1 MAGNT
6 FAVVHGYS
14 AQKRAQIR
22 AAADAMGIDEAY
34 LSRLVDEF
42 YSRVR
47 TDARLGP
54 IFVGEI
60 GDDWGAHLAR
70 MKAFWA
76 SVALNAGVYSGKPV
90 PVHQKLDGVERSDF
104 ARWLGLFRA
113 TLDDTAPTPE
123 AANYL
128 MVRAERIARS
138 LEIAMFER
146 TSDGI
151 PSLA

>member
-1 MAGNT
+1 MPQPGPVRHG
-6 FAVVHGYS
+6 FAE
-14 AQKRAQIR
+14 AKRAEIR
-22 AAADAMGIDEAY
+22 AQAHAIGIDEAF
-34 LSRLVDEF
+34 LSDLVENF
-42 YSRVR
+42 YTRIR
-47 TDARLGP
+47 ADDRLGP
-54 IFVGEI
+54 IFAAHI
-60 GDDWGAHLAR
+60 TDWGPHLAR
-70 MKAFWA
+70 MKLFWA